1 MSTLQDLKLIKK
13 HLWEDVW
20 RCFQK
25 GLIVGDPIPEW
36 VLLSTSDPYVKR
48 QEKKTILL
56 AWLILLLTGKCISSC
71 LLLSFS
77 DIESQYFELLAGT
90 EWPEMMVESSRSLQ
104 QIETAE
110 APNIVKWAG
119 TRFSITALWT

>member
-1 MSTLQDLKLIKK
+1 MSTLQDLKSIKK
-13 HLWEDVW
+13 HLYEDVW
-20 RCFQK
+20 RCFQT

-48 QEKKTILL
+48 QEKKPILL
-56 AWLILLLTGKCISSC
+56 AWLILLLIGKCIGSC

-90 EWPEMMVESSRSLQ
+90 EWPELMLESSISLQ